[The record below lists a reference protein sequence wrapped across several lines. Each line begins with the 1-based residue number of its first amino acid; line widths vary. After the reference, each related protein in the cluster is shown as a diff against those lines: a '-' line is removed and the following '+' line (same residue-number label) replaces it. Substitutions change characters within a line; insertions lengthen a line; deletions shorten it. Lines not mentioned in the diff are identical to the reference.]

1 MLQKK
6 LIQISNKI
14 FNKKKYLIFFLAISS
29 FFFTFK
35 YGFIG
40 IFPIDSFLIYDAGYK
55 ITNGFHPFKDYWSI
69 TGPILD
75 YLQYVFFKFFG
86 INWTSY
92 VLHAAS
98 INLLV
103 TIILFYFFLRIEIN
117 LFYSFIYSLSL
128 SILAYP
134 SIGTP
139 FMDHH
144 AVIFSTISA
153 MYLFLAFKENKGHYW
168 FFTTV
173 FLAAS
178 FLSKQIPSAYLLIV
192 FTIFIFLYFIFFS
205 RNDFKFLIFL
215 AAGSLFSLLL
225 FSSFILINKI
235 PFQNFLIQYIQ
246 FPFEIGKERSPE
258 INFEFKNIFLQF
270 KFLYFSIIPLFIVLF
285 KLIKKKFNFEIK
297 KDYFLLFYTL
307 FVFGSFILGQ
317 LFTKNQIL
325 IFFLIPL
332 FIGISHHFSYK
343 YFNNKNLIN
352 IFLVFLLIF
361 ATIKFHLRFN
371 ENKKFMELE
380 NINLEIAVDAKNLH
394 NSVKGVKWVTPYNN
408 NPKKEIQNLNDVK
421 KIISLDSSK
430 KIIVSDYQI
439 LPSILNLKN
448 TAPNKWFDSLS
459 VPNRKNKFF
468 KEYEAFFKNNLKNQ
482 KIETIYIY
490 KIEKKKYLQE
500 FLKNCEVDENVEKNI
515 LKIKVKSC
523 L

>member
-14 FNKKKYLIFFLAISS
+14 FNKKKNLIFFLVISS

-75 YLQYVFFKFFG
+75 YLQFVFFKFFG

-103 TIILFYFFLRIEIN
+103 TIILFYFFLRIEIK

-153 MYLFLAFKENKGHYW
+153 IYLFLAFKENKGHYW
-168 FFTTV
+168 FFATV

-178 FLSKQIPSAYLLIV
+178 FLSKQIPSAYLFVV
-192 FTIFIFLYFIFFS
+192 FTIFIFLYLILFS

-225 FSSFILINKI
+225 FSSFFLINKI
-235 PFQNFLIQYIQ
+235 PFQNFLIQYVQ
-246 FPFEIGKERSPE
+246 FPLEIGKERSLE
-258 INFEFKNIFLQF
+258 INLEFKNIFLQF
-270 KFLYFSIIPLFIVLF
+270 KFLYFSIIPLLVVFI

-332 FIGISHHFSYK
+332 FIGISHHFSNK
-343 YFNNKNLIN
+343 YLNKNFIN

-361 ATIKFHLRFN
+361 ATIKFHVRFN

-380 NINLEIAVDAKNLH
+380 NINLDIAVDAKSLH
-394 NSVKGVKWVTPYNN
+394 ESVKGVKWITPYNN
-408 NPKKEIQNLNDVK
+408 NPKKEIQNLNDIK
-421 KIISLDSSK
+421 KIILLDNSK
-430 KIIVSDYQI
+430 KIIISDYQI

-448 TAPNKWFDSLS
+448 TAPNKWFDSMS
-459 VPNRKNKFF
+459 VPDKKNKYFREYKEFF
-468 KEYEAFFKNNLKNQ
+468 QNNLKDQ
-482 KIETIYIY
+482 KIETIYVY
-490 KIEKKKYLQE
+490 KIDKKKYLQD
-500 FLKNCEVDENVEKNI
+500 FLINSLINEKIEKNI

>member
-14 FNKKKYLIFFLAISS
+14 FNKKRYFIFFLAISS

-103 TIILFYFFLRIEIN
+103 TIILFYFFLKIEIK

-153 MYLFLAFKENKGHYW
+153 IYLFLAFKENKSYYW
-168 FFTTV
+168 FFATV

-178 FLSKQIPSAYLLIV
+178 FLSKQIPSAYLFIV
-192 FTIFIFLYFIFFS
+192 FTIFIFLYLILFS

-215 AAGSLFSLLL
+215 VAGSLFSLLL
-225 FSSFILINKI
+225 FSSFFLINKI
-235 PFQNFLIQYIQ
+235 PFQNFLIQYVQ
-246 FPFEIGKERSPE
+246 FPLEIGKERSLE
-258 INFEFKNIFLQF
+258 INLEFKNIFLQF
-270 KFLYFSIIPLFIVLF
+270 KFLYFSIIPLLVVLVT
-285 KLIKKKFNFEIK
+285 LTKKKFNYEIK

-332 FIGISHHFSYK
+332 FIGISHHFSNK
-343 YFNNKNLIN
+343 YLNKNFIN

-361 ATIKFHLRFN
+361 ATIKFHVRFN

-380 NINLEIAVDAKNLH
+380 NINLDIAVDAKSLH
-394 NSVKGVKWVTPYNN
+394 ESVKGVKWITPYNN
-408 NPKKEIQNLNDVK
+408 NPKKEIQNLNDIK
-421 KIISLDSSK
+421 KIILLDNSK
-430 KIIVSDYQI
+430 KIIISDYQI

-448 TAPNKWFDSLS
+448 TAPNKWFDSMS
-459 VPNRKNKFF
+459 VPDKKNKYFREYKEFF
-468 KEYEAFFKNNLKNQ
+468 QNNLKDQ
-482 KIETIYIY
+482 KIETIYVY
-490 KIEKKKYLQE
+490 KIDKKKYLQD
-500 FLKNCEVDENVEKNI
+500 FLINCLVNENFEKNI
-515 LKIKVKSC
+515 LKIKVKTC
-523 L
+523 F

>member
-103 TIILFYFFLRIEIN
+103 SIILFYFFLRIEIK

-153 MYLFLAFKENKGHYW
+153 IYLFLAFKENKSHYW
-168 FFTTV
+168 FFATV
-173 FLAAS
+173 FLAVS
-178 FLSKQIPSAYLLIV
+178 FLSKQIPSAYLFIV
-192 FTIFIFLYFIFFS
+192 FTIFIFLYLILFS
-205 RNDFKFLIFL
+205 RNDLKFLIFL

-225 FSSFILINKI
+225 FSSFFLINKI
-235 PFQNFLIQYIQ
+235 PFQNFLIQYVQ
-246 FPFEIGKERSPE
+246 FPLEIGKERSFE
-258 INFEFKNIFLQF
+258 INLEFKNIFLQF
-270 KFLYFSIIPLFIVLF
+270 KFLYFSIIPLLVVLI
-285 KLIKKKFNFEIK
+285 KLTKKKFNFKIK

-332 FIGISHHFSYK
+332 FIGISHHFSNK
-343 YFNNKNLIN
+343 YLNKNFIN

-361 ATIKFHLRFN
+361 ATIKFHVRFN

-380 NINLEIAVDAKNLH
+380 NINLDIAIDAKSLH
-394 NSVKGVKWVTPYNN
+394 ESVKGVKWITPYNN
-408 NPKKEIQNLNDVK
+408 NPKKEIQNLNDIK
-421 KIISLDSSK
+421 KIILLDNSK
-430 KIIVSDYQI
+430 KIIISDYQI
-439 LPSILNLKN
+439 LPSILKLKT
-448 TAPNKWFDSLS
+448 TAPNKWFDSMS
-459 VPNRKNKFF
+459 VPDKKNKYFREYKEFF
-468 KEYEAFFKNNLKNQ
+468 QNNLKDQ
-482 KIETIYIY
+482 KIETIYVY
-490 KIEKKKYLQE
+490 KIDKKKYLQD
-500 FLKNCEVDENVEKNI
+500 FLTNCLVSENFEKNI
-515 LKIKVKSC
+515 LKIKVKTC
-523 L
+523 F

>member
-14 FNKKKYLIFFLAISS
+14 INKKIYLIFFLVISS
-29 FFFTFK
+29 FFFTFN

-55 ITNGFHPFKDYWSI
+55 IINGFHPFKDYWTI

-75 YLQYVFFKFFG
+75 YIQYIYFKIFG

-103 TIILFYFFLRIEIN
+103 TIIFFYFFLRIEIKP
-117 LFYSFIYSLSL
+117 FYSFIYSLSV

-144 AVIFSTISA
+144 AVIFSAISA
-153 MYLFLAFKENKGHYW
+153 TYLFLAFKEDKGTYW
-168 FFTTV
+168 VYSTI

-192 FTIFIFLYFIFFS
+192 FIVFIFFYLILFS
-205 RNDFKFLIFL
+205 KNSFKFLIFL
-215 AAGSLFSLLL
+215 TAGSLFSFLL
-225 FSSFILINKI
+225 FSSILLINKI
-235 PFQNFLIQYIQ
+235 PFENFLIQYIQ
-246 FPFEIGKERSPE
+246 FPLEIGKERTFK
-258 INFEFKNIFLQF
+258 INFELSNIFFQF
-270 KFLYFSIIPLFIVLF
+270 KFLYFSIIPLLLVFF
-285 KLIKKKFNFEIK
+285 KLTKKKLNLEIK
-297 KDYFLLFYTL
+297 KDYFLIFYTF
-307 FVFGSFILGQ
+307 FVFGAFILGQ

-343 YFNNKNLIN
+343 HYNKKVIQ
-352 IFLVFLLIF
+352 ISLVSLLIF
-361 ATIKFHLRFN
+361 ATIKFHVRFN

-380 NINLEIAVDAKNLH
+380 NLNLDIAVDAKNLH
-394 NSVKGVKWVTPYNN
+394 KSVSGVKWITPFSN
-408 NPKKEIQNLNDVK
+408 NPTKEIQNLNDIK
-421 KIISLDSSK
+421 KIISLDNSN

-439 LPSILNLKN
+439 LPSILNLKSA
-448 TAPNKWFDSLS
+448 APNKWFDIMS
-459 VPNRKNKFF
+459 VPNKKNKYF
-468 KEYEAFFKNNLKNQ
+468 KEYENFFKKKLKDQ
-482 KIETIYIY
+482 KIETIYVY
-490 KIEKKKYLQE
+490 KIDKKKYLKDL
-500 FLKNCEVDENVEKNI
+500 LKNCVFDEEVEKNI
-515 LKIKVKSC
+515 LKIKVENC

>member
-1 MLQKK
+1 
-6 LIQISNKI
+6 
-14 FNKKKYLIFFLAISS
+14 
-29 FFFTFK
+29 
-35 YGFIG
+35 
-40 IFPIDSFLIYDAGYK
+40 
-55 ITNGFHPFKDYWSI
+55 
-69 TGPILD
+69 
-75 YLQYVFFKFFG
+75 
-86 INWTSY
+86 
-92 VLHAAS
+92 
-98 INLLV
+98 
-103 TIILFYFFLRIEIN
+103 
-117 LFYSFIYSLSL
+117 
-128 SILAYP
+128 
-134 SIGTP
+134 
-139 FMDHH
+139 MDHH

-153 MYLFLAFKENKGHYW
+153 IYLFLAFKENKGHYW

-192 FTIFIFLYFIFFS
+192 FTIFIFLYLILFS

-246 FPFEIGKERSPE
+246 FPLEIGKERSPE
-258 INFEFKNIFLQF
+258 INFELKNIFLQF

-352 IFLVFLLIF
+352 IFLVSLLIF
-361 ATIKFHLRFN
+361 ATIKFHVRFN

-380 NINLEIAVDAKNLH
+380 NINLDIAVDAKNLH
-394 NSVKGVKWVTPYNN
+394 NSVKGVNGSRPTTIS
-408 NPKKEIQNLNDVK
+408 KKEIQNLNDIK
-421 KIISLDSSK
+421 KIILLDNSK
-430 KIIVSDYQI
+430 KIIISDYQI

-448 TAPNKWFDSLS
+448 TAPNKWFDSMS
-459 VPNRKNKFF
+459 VPD
-468 KEYEAFFKNNLKNQ
+468 
-482 KIETIYIY
+482 
-490 KIEKKKYLQE
+490 KK
-500 FLKNCEVDENVEKNI
+500 
-515 LKIKVKSC
+515 
-523 L
+523 

>member
-6 LIQISNKI
+6 LIQILNRTINK
-14 FNKKKYLIFFLAISS
+14 NKYLIFFLVISS
-29 FFFTFK
+29 FFFTFN

-55 ITNGFHPFKDYWSI
+55 ITNGFHPFKNYWTI

-75 YLQYVFFKFFG
+75 YLQYVFFKLFG

-103 TIILFYFFLRIEIN
+103 TIIFFYFFLRIEIKP
-117 LFYSFIYSLSL
+117 FYCFIYSLSV

-144 AVIFSTISA
+144 AVIFSSISA
-153 MYLFLAFKENKGHYW
+153 TYLFLAFKEDKSSYW
-168 FFTTV
+168 FFSTI

-178 FLSKQIPSAYLLIV
+178 FLSKQIPSAFLLVVFIV
-192 FTIFIFLYFIFFS
+192 FIFLYLILFS
-205 RNDFKFLIFL
+205 KNNYKFLLFL
-215 AAGSLFSLLL
+215 AAGSLLSFLL
-225 FSSFILINKI
+225 FSSLLLINKI
-235 PFQNFLIQYIQ
+235 PIQNFLIQYIQ
-246 FPFEIGKERSPE
+246 FPLEIGKERTSE
-258 INFEFKNIFLQF
+258 TNFEFNNIFLQF
-270 KFLYFSIIPLFIVLF
+270 KFLYFSIIPLLLVLF
-285 KLIKKKFNFEIK
+285 ELTKKKLNFETK
-297 KDYFLLFYTL
+297 KDYFLLFYIF
-307 FVFGSFILGQ
+307 FVFGAFILGQ

-343 YFNNKNLIN
+343 YYNNKRAVQ
-352 IFLVFLLIF
+352 IFLVLLLIF

-380 NINLEIAVDAKNLH
+380 NINLDLAVDAKNLD
-394 NSVKGVKWVTPYNN
+394 NSIKGVKWITPYSND
-408 NPKKEIQNLNDVK
+408 PKKEIKNLNDVK
-421 KIISLDSSK
+421 KIILSDSSK
-430 KIIVSDYQI
+430 KIIISDYQI
-439 LPSILNLKN
+439 LPSILNLQSA
-448 TAPNKWFDSLS
+448 APNKWFDSMS
-459 VPNRKNKFF
+459 VPNKKNKYF
-468 KEYEAFFKNNLKNQ
+468 KEYETFFKNNLKKQ
-482 KIETIYIY
+482 KIETIYVY
-490 KIEKKKYLQE
+490 KIKKKKYLQE
-500 FLKNCEVDENVEKNI
+500 FLNKCVFNEDVEKNI
-515 LKIKVKSC
+515 LIIKVERC